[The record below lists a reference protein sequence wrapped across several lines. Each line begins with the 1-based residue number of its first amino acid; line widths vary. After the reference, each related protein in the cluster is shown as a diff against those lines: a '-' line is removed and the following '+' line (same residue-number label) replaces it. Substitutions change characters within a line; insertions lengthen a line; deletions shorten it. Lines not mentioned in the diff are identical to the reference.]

1 MSHSSFRG
9 VVLTLPKLRG
19 SRLAGSG
26 LVDAHKLG
34 ACPLMVLAKRR
45 IVSVYTSLAK
55 RRTVWP
61 STPVCSKFM
70 PALPFWQT
78 MIWSLSYHRLIHV
91 PICTPLTTSL
101 VPQSM
106 LAQSAEVLDGSVWSR
121 HNTKSAVST
130 IFRHSALF
138 EFSSLVRISLKPD
151 HTFRFSVLRI
161 PKAPLLASWIG

>member
-91 PICTPLTTSL
+91 PICTPLTSHKACWRKVQRCWT
-101 VPQSM
+101 VQCR
-106 LAQSAEVLDGSVWSR
+106 G
-121 HNTKSAVST
+121 T
-130 IFRHSALF
+130 IQRARYRRYLGILRY
-138 EFSSLVRISLKPD
+138 SSS
-151 HTFRFSVLRI
+151 H
-161 PKAPLLASWIG
+161 LL